1 MANGDLPRFRRIV
14 QLFWDPEPS
23 NDSAADKPVWCLGQK
38 YKLGDHKTAPHQHK
52 TTQQST
58 PEPDAQAPKDD
69 KAQPTPPPNA
79 PKETKHSESDG
90 DHFSCSLACEEPLP
104 QGSWP
109 QAFIDDF
116 DSRFWMTYRS
126 EFQKIPASTD
136 PKALASLSLA
146 MRIKSTFGDQAG
158 FTSDSGWGCM
168 IRSGQSLL
176 ATTLALLRLGRGTHP
191 FHISFLNVAPLT
203 V

>member
-1 MANGDLPRFRRIV
+1 MGNGDLPRFRRLM

-23 NDSAADKPVWCLGQK
+23 NDSSADQPVWCLGQR
-38 YKLGDHKTAPHQHK
+38 YKLGDGKMATEKAADKQHSTTKPDTRTHSNDNKAKSAVLPVATETPH
-52 TTQQST
+52 
-58 PEPDAQAPKDD
+58 
-69 KAQPTPPPNA
+69 
-79 PKETKHSESDG
+79 ESDSG
-90 DHFSCSLACEEPLP
+90 HVSCTFACEEPLP

-126 EFQKIPASTD
+126 EFEKIPASSD

-146 MRIKSTFGDQAG
+146 MRIKSSFGDQAG

-176 ATTLALLRLGRGTHP
+176 ATTIALLRLGRGKYSTH
-191 FHISFLNVAPLT
+191 IASQWRST